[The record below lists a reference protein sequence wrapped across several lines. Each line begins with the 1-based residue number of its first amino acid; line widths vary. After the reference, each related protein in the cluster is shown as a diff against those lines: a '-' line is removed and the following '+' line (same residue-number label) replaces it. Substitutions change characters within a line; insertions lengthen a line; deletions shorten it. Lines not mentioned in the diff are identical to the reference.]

1 MIGNFTSVDDDRLQ
15 ETLEEIKMLR
25 PDALLRPDSTATM
38 AGWRAM
44 SSSGDRGPMRMA
56 FAMQNP
62 LGANAAALKNSVDD
76 FVIDLNSYYSKYN
89 LLEVE
94 EAMTL
99 RVATFMG
106 RSKVVINRSRNMQAE
121 ETDRINGPTA
131 LEMAGIRAARL
142 CEALR
147 VKGYEAYEFHDHEY
161 SMVTVGSWNTAGPKA
176 TDGRVILDPE
186 IHKLMLAFRAR
197 DPGPA
202 YGSQQT
208 YRIPVELTIPN
219 EDGADLRIQFDN
231 EPILVYVPRRS
242 IAANYAPVASG
253 PGSNSVFR

>member
-1 MIGNFTSVDDDRLQ
+1 
-15 ETLEEIKMLR
+15 
-25 PDALLRPDSTATM
+25 
-38 AGWRAM
+38 
-44 SSSGDRGPMRMA
+44 
-56 FAMQNP
+56 
-62 LGANAAALKNSVDD
+62 
-76 FVIDLNSYYSKYN
+76 
-89 LLEVE
+89 
-94 EAMTL
+94 
-99 RVATFMG
+99 
-106 RSKVVINRSRNMQAE
+106 
-121 ETDRINGPTA
+121 
-131 LEMAGIRAARL
+131 
-142 CEALR
+142 
-147 VKGYEAYEFHDHEY
+147 
-161 SMVTVGSWNTAGPKA
+161 MVTVGSWNTAGPKA